1 MAKEIKQTKKTKN
14 STLAIDLDIS
24 NRLDFFCKKNN
35 ITKKDFIA
43 LALDYFDRTGVDIHS
58 NDIVADL
65 SVLNEKMDAL
75 IKFQADVSLKLSTI
89 QQTTNILSEVKED
102 TTKLIEQKDSS
113 KKGFFKRF
121 SNKN

>member
-1 MAKEIKQTKKTKN
+1 MTKETKQSQKTKN

-43 LALDYFDRTGVDIHS
+43 LALAYFDRTGVDIHS
-58 NDIVADL
+58 NDIVTDL
-65 SVLNEKMDAL
+65 SDMNEKMDAL

-102 TTKLIEQKDSS
+102 TSKLIEQKETP
-113 KKGFFKRF
+113 KKGFFDRF
-121 SNKN
+121 SKKK